1 MKNVKYMDEENIIE
15 KGIDILIKGL
25 GPVQALR
32 FMNISKEVKME
43 SVKRHR
49 LWQKQLDKEKLFKKV
64 FN

>member
-1 MKNVKYMDEENIIE
+1 MKSAKYMNEDNIIE
-15 KGIDILIKGL
+15 KGVDLLIKGL
-25 GPVQALR
+25 GPVQAIR

-49 LWQKQLDKEKLFKKV
+49 LCQKQLDKDKFFKKV